1 MKNKLLLIALPA
13 LMVLSSCARFNS
25 TGNQQKDNL
34 FKEEA
39 SACLDVFGGGEEI
52 SQLRRKEPLRSAAA
66 DMAEPI
72 IGVQYRAVYEE
83 DKDGDGTPE
92 QYVAVRFIAAIKTLD
107 VNVTWTRNIY
117 KDDGTKYHDEATFP
131 TTKAYTSLNSNS
143 SPVLPSSF
151 GAGYNY
157 FVAYSLYDI
166 PFESV
171 DDYCIVAYV
180 TLSDTIEP
188 AALPE
193 INSKAMA
200 ARIGGGTAKFDL
212 NQTGYFLTGIINGTP
227 GSIVAKDAVTSD
239 GDKARFTVPLAANDS
254 FVGVN
259 NDTANSKFFIY
270 DYSKIQSG
278 GSSAS
283 FESDDFKI
291 KAKNTGIFIFY
302 VNGSD
307 RLWTDQAPELYINGV
322 KTDYSNIRTDGTD
335 KVKCTIQ
342 GLKANDVIRFK
353 TGEDY
358 LHFYHTDGTD
368 LDDGDSYTLITDG
381 DYTFFVTST
390 NKVFYNPVYY
400 SVELTFDF
408 SAVTSWADTFKIH
421 AWGASGDLHTWGS
434 SEESII
440 DNKYSFLSDG
450 KITHFIVY
458 FRDKGTGVTKE
469 STTIDYGFNHGH
481 SYTITVAPADWGNNE
496 NANRFYSGV
505 NVVDDAD

>member
-34 FKEEA
+34 FREEA
-39 SACLDVFGGGEEI
+39 NACLDVFGGGEEI

-83 DKDGDGTPE
+83 DKDDDGTPE

-117 KDDGTKYHDEATFP
+117 KDDGTKYRDEATFP

-166 PFESV
+166 PYESV

-180 TLSDTIEP
+180 TLSDTTEP

-193 INSKAMA
+193 VNSKAMA

-212 NQTGYFLTGIINGTP
+212 DQTGYFLAGIINGTP

-291 KAKNTGIFIFY
+291 KAKNAGIFIFY

-322 KTDYSNIRTDGTD
+322 KTSYSNIRTGGTD
-335 KVKCTIQ
+335 KVKCTLV
-342 GLKANDVIRFK
+342 GLHADDVIRFK

-358 LHFYHTDGTD
+358 LHFYYTFGTED
-368 LDDGDSYTLITDG
+368 KDAGDSYTIVEDG
-381 DYTFFVTST
+381 DYTFFVTSSNT
-390 NKVFYNPVYY
+390 VFYNPAYNCR
-400 SVELTFDF
+400 VELSFDL
-408 SAVTSWADTFKIH
+408 SVPKGWGGTSNFRIH
-421 AWGASGDLHTWGS
+421 AWNDHESNGAWDGD
-434 SEESII
+434 EELIV
-440 DNKYSFLSDG
+440 DDGYVLLS
-450 KITHFIVY
+450 KEEITHFKVY
-458 FRDKGTGVTKE
+458 FQQGATKQSSEQTYTFVNGHSYKITVNPGSWGGDGNNTFYTGVT
-469 STTIDYGFNHGH
+469 
-481 SYTITVAPADWGNNE
+481 
-496 NANRFYSGV
+496 
-505 NVVDDAD
+505 VDDITA